1 MFALAARYVVL
12 GAPLLL
18 LLLLLAVVAVEWLYR
33 VDPRTRLEGRELGSV
48 AVDCCE
54 FSGCCCPAEDD
65 GGTPRRI
72 MRGDSD
78 RLGKLRARGLSL
90 RSDTPHRLLVV
101 VVFAAADAPPPP
113 VDVDVVTLRSF
124 SRPRA
129 AAFAAAILVEV
140 SGWREV
146 PEEVDE
152 DEDAGTFGAFKE
164 GCILPA
170 DEEGRG
176 ESPSSPRRGFWGA
189 LCWEKFSGFAAT
201 FDGSCWSSWRAVN
214 SERSGSIACSGFSP
228 NEAGPWL
235 ARSGAEPFD
244 LLEAVKGRDC
254 GAGAT
259 GAAAEGF
266 VVVAT
271 AEVSAVAVAAVA
283 SGRRLLLLTLLWLL
297 LLLALALKKGSLSAC
312 AVVKRFSGSSA
323 RHRSSKLSRAPSFG
337 SGNISCS

>member
-1 MFALAARYVVL
+1 
-12 GAPLLL
+12 
-18 LLLLLAVVAVEWLYR
+18 
-33 VDPRTRLEGRELGSV
+33 
-48 AVDCCE
+48 
-54 FSGCCCPAEDD
+54 
-65 GGTPRRI
+65 
-72 MRGDSD
+72 
-78 RLGKLRARGLSL
+78 
-90 RSDTPHRLLVV
+90 
-101 VVFAAADAPPPP
+101 VFAAADAPPPP

-244 LLEAVKGRDC
+244 LRPRFAA

-312 AVVKRFSGSSA
+312 AAVKRFSGSSA